1 MENDPKDDHAHG
13 DYSYAPRHSAQSVIL
28 STLAVMLI
36 SLLQVLQ
43 RSPWLKRRSQPG
55 EATGRAQQDERPL
68 KQADDWINR

>member
-13 DYSYAPRHSAQSVIL
+13 DHSYAPRHSAQSVIL

-43 RSPWLKRRSQPG
+43 RKPVVETPIAARRGHGKGS
-55 EATGRAQQDERPL
+55 TG
-68 KQADDWINR
+68 